1 MKKTRLALAIAT
13 TAMASTPVLA
23 TNGDNLIGLGA
34 QSRALGGT
42 GTAAFFGSENALT
55 NPALL
60 GKSQGTEFAIGG
72 TLFKPNVKATTDVAS
87 MTGQPV
93 SQTSDND
100 TNIIPEVSLS
110 TRINE
115 NWTFGLG
122 IFGSAGMGVDYRDN
136 AGTEGQTAGPGK
148 NGDGTALFN
157 GYSNLQ
163 IMKFAPSISYNS
175 DKFGIGFAPVIQYGA
190 LDINYKSAS
199 MNPATG
205 ANQGVSN
212 IGNGM
217 SSDIGYGYN
226 LGGYFNITSDLTI
239 ALAYQS
245 AIDMKYKD
253 QITTAAAGF
262 GLTGFTDHLEQPA
275 EIKAGVAYNM
285 GSFMLT
291 ADAKQIKWGDAKGYK
306 DFNWKDQNVFGVGAK
321 YSGNGYWLGVGYNYG
336 EDPIDKLDDN
346 KTAAQGGY
354 DNQAI
359 NMFNNHFFPG
369 IVESHF
375 TFGGG
380 YSLTKNI
387 SLDGAIVYAPE
398 VTKTVNTGAVGG
410 SMAYGAAIKGGATPA
425 AASPYLSNPADA
437 STHEVKHS
445 QIGYTLSLRMNF

>member
-1 MKKTRLALAIAT
+1 MKKTRLALAIAA

-72 TLFKPNVKATTDVAS
+72 TLFKPDVKATSNVAN
-87 MTGQPV
+87 PAV
-93 SQTSDND
+93 EASQTSDND

-136 AGTEGQTAGPGK
+136 
-148 NGDGTALFN
+148 DGLFN

-163 IMKFAPSISYNS
+163 LMKFAPTLSYN
-175 DKFGIGFAPVIQYGA
+175 DKRFGIGLAPVIQYGA
-190 LDINYKSAS
+190 LDINYKNAS
-199 MNPATG
+199 GT
-205 ANQGVSN
+205 

-217 SSDIGYGYN
+217 SSDIAYGYN
-226 LGGYFNITSDLTI
+226 LGGYFDITSDLTV
-239 ALAYQS
+239 ALSYQS

-275 EIKAGVAYNM
+275 EIKAGVAYTM

-321 YSGNGYWLGVGYNYG
+321 YTGNGYWAGIGYNYG
-336 EDPIDKLDDN
+336 EDPIDKLDESN
-346 KTAAQGGY
+346 TNPSAYA
-354 DNQAI
+354 NQAT

-380 YSLTKNI
+380 YSLTKNLA
-387 SLDGAIVYAPE
+387 LDGAIVYAPE
-398 VTKTVNTGAVGG
+398 VSKTINTTAVTAGLGG
-410 SMAYGAAIKGGATPA
+410 SGA
-425 AASPYLSNPADA
+425 SE
-437 STHEVKHS
+437 HEVKHS
-445 QIGYTLSLRMNF
+445 QMGYTLSLRMNF

>member
-1 MKKTRLALAIAT
+1 MKKTRLALAIAA

-72 TLFKPNVKATTDVAS
+72 TLFKPNVKATTNVAD
-87 MTGQPV
+87 MTGQGTYF

-100 TNIIPEVSLS
+100 SNIIPEVSLS

-115 NWTFGLG
+115 NWAFGLG

-136 AGTEGQTAGPGK
+136 AGYDTQDASPGV
-148 NGDGTALFN
+148 NGNGSVLFN

-163 IMKFAPSISYNS
+163 LMKFAPSISYNS

-190 LDINYKSAS
+190 LDINYKQFDS
-199 MNPATG
+199 NPTSPTFG
-205 ANQGVSN
+205 NVLN
-212 IGNGM
+212 RGNGM

-253 QITTAAAGF
+253 QISVASEGF
-262 GLTGFTDHLEQPA
+262 VNPASDFKEAFGDHLEQPA
-275 EIKAGVAYNM
+275 EIKAGVAYTM

-291 ADAKQIKWGDAKGYK
+291 ADAKQIQWGQAKGYK

-321 YSGNGYWLGVGYNYG
+321 YSGNRFWAGIGYNYG
-336 EDPIDKLDDN
+336 EDPIDKLDGSTSY
-346 KTAAQGGY
+346 KAQVT
-354 DNQAI
+354 

-380 YSLTKNI
+380 YSLTKNL
-387 SLDGAIVYAPE
+387 SLDGAVVYAPQ
-398 VTKTVNTGAVGG
+398 VKKTVDTGFLSG
-410 SMAYGAAIKGGATPA
+410 SANPSAT
-425 AASPYLSNPADA
+425 
-437 STHEVKHS
+437 THEVKHS
-445 QIGYTLSLRMNF
+445 QIGYTVSLRMNF